1 MDFGSYVSGTTFGTK
16 DLERQ
21 KVNKQ
26 AAREEEERLRFESK
40 AFNINTFR
48 NKLTACSLVVYKCVH
63 LQMEN
68 STNVCYLA
76 HGGGRLVVSMLA
88 FYFDNMSSN
97 RGLQFF
103 L

>member
-1 MDFGSYVSGTTFGTK
+1 MEASS
-16 DLERQ
+16 ER
-21 KVNKQ
+21 NWSTRAAASEACL